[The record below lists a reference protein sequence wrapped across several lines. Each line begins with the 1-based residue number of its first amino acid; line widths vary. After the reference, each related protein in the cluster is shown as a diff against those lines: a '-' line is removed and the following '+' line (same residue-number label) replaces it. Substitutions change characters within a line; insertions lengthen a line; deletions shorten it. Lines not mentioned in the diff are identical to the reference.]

1 MYEGNAVD
9 LQMEK
14 VIAADAILDDET
26 HHCQVFRYDM
36 EEDYIYL
43 QLKEDD
49 LTAISLDAKY
59 QCYISTRTELLFC
72 TGVVQERYQCEHGK
86 ILVFHIENGFYT
98 ISDTSGS
105 TPVCKSRDGRTPVL
119 PTAFPYH
126 FLTSNRRCFQ

>member
-43 QLKEDD
+43 QIKEDD

-98 ISDTSGS
+98 ISDMKG
-105 TPVCKSRDGRTPVL
+105 PVKRK
-119 PTAFPYH
+119 
-126 FLTSNRRCFQ
+126 

>member
-72 TGVVQERYQCEHGK
+72 TGVVQEHISVNTGK
-86 ILVFHIENGFYT
+86 FWSFILRMDSIQFRI
-98 ISDTSGS
+98 
-105 TPVCKSRDGRTPVL
+105 
-119 PTAFPYH
+119 
-126 FLTSNRRCFQ
+126 

>member
-1 MYEGNAVD
+1 
-9 LQMEK
+9 MEK

-72 TGVVQERYQCEHGK
+72 SGRGTGAISKCVTTGNFGSFILKNWILYNFGYERTCKKK
-86 ILVFHIENGFYT
+86 IN
-98 ISDTSGS
+98 
-105 TPVCKSRDGRTPVL
+105 
-119 PTAFPYH
+119 
-126 FLTSNRRCFQ
+126 

>member
-72 TGVVQERYQCEHGK
+72 TGRGYRSDISVNTGK
-86 ILVFHIENGFYT
+86 FWSFILRMDSIQFRI
-98 ISDTSGS
+98 
-105 TPVCKSRDGRTPVL
+105 
-119 PTAFPYH
+119 
-126 FLTSNRRCFQ
+126 

>member
-59 QCYISTRTELLFC
+59 QCYIPQGQSFC
-72 TGVVQERYQCEHGK
+72 SARAWYRSDISVNTGK
-86 ILVFHIENGFYT
+86 FWSFILRMDSIQFRI
-98 ISDTSGS
+98 
-105 TPVCKSRDGRTPVL
+105 
-119 PTAFPYH
+119 
-126 FLTSNRRCFQ
+126 

>member
-36 EEDYIYL
+36 E
-43 QLKEDD
+43 EDD

-98 ISDTSGS
+98 ISDMKG
-105 TPVCKSRDGRTPVL
+105 PVKRK
-119 PTAFPYH
+119 
-126 FLTSNRRCFQ
+126 

>member
-49 LTAISLDAKY
+49 LTAISLM
-59 QCYISTRTELLFC
+59 QSISAIFPQGQSFC
-72 TGVVQERYQCEHGK
+72 SARAWYRSDISVNTGK
-86 ILVFHIENGFYT
+86 FWSFILRMDSIQFRI
-98 ISDTSGS
+98 
-105 TPVCKSRDGRTPVL
+105 
-119 PTAFPYH
+119 
-126 FLTSNRRCFQ
+126 

>member
-14 VIAADAILDDET
+14 MIAADMIFDDKAHRCE
-26 HHCQVFRYDM
+26 VFRYDM

-59 QCYISTRTELLFC
+59 QCYISAKSERLFC
-72 TGVVQERYQCEHGK
+72 TGVVKERYQCEHGNM
-86 ILVFHIENGFYT
+86 IVFHIQNGFY
-98 ISDTSGS
+98 SVSGS
-105 TPVCKSRDGRTPVL
+105 KGLVKRK
-119 PTAFPYH
+119 
-126 FLTSNRRCFQ
+126 

>member
-43 QLKEDD
+43 QLKEDH

-59 QCYISTRTELLFC
+59 QCYLSTRTELLFC
-72 TGVVQERYQCEHGK
+72 TGAVQERYQCEHGK
-86 ILVFHIENGFYT
+86 MLVFHY
-98 ISDTSGS
+98 
-105 TPVCKSRDGRTPVL
+105 
-119 PTAFPYH
+119 
-126 FLTSNRRCFQ
+126 

>member
-49 LTAISLDAKY
+49 LTAISPIRIRHSLMRSSKN
-59 QCYISTRTELLFC
+59 TRRTSGLLTGWAHRFSAQRPGVRTQHTLSALKHTRKRLLF
-72 TGVVQERYQCEHGK
+72 T
-86 ILVFHIENGFYT
+86 F
-98 ISDTSGS
+98 
-105 TPVCKSRDGRTPVL
+105 
-119 PTAFPYH
+119 
-126 FLTSNRRCFQ
+126 

>member
-72 TGVVQERYQCEHGK
+72 TGVVPVSYTHLDVYKRQ
-86 ILVFHIENGFYT
+86 VYT
-98 ISDTSGS
+98 IRPQGQHWLEA
-105 TPVCKSRDGRTPVL
+105 G
-119 PTAFPYH
+119 
-126 FLTSNRRCFQ
+126 

>member
-59 QCYISTRTELLFC
+59 QVLYFHKDRAFVLHGRGTGAIS
-72 TGVVQERYQCEHGK
+72 V
-86 ILVFHIENGFYT
+86 
-98 ISDTSGS
+98 
-105 TPVCKSRDGRTPVL
+105 
-119 PTAFPYH
+119 
-126 FLTSNRRCFQ
+126 

>member
-72 TGVVQERYQCEHGK
+72 TGP
-86 ILVFHIENGFYT
+86 F
-98 ISDTSGS
+98 SDY
-105 TPVCKSRDGRTPVL
+105 R
-119 PTAFPYH
+119 
-126 FLTSNRRCFQ
+126 

>member
-9 LQMEK
+9 LRMEK

-59 QCYISTRTELLFC
+59 QCYISTAQAWYR
-72 TGVVQERYQCEHGK
+72 
-86 ILVFHIENGFYT
+86 
-98 ISDTSGS
+98 SDTSVNMGKFWS
-105 TPVCKSRDGRTPVL
+105 FILRMDSIQFRI
-119 PTAFPYH
+119 
-126 FLTSNRRCFQ
+126 

>member
-49 LTAISLDAKY
+49 LSISAIFLQGQS
-59 QCYISTRTELLFC
+59 FC
-72 TGVVQERYQCEHGK
+72 SAQAWYR
-86 ILVFHIENGFYT
+86 
-98 ISDTSGS
+98 SDTSVNMGKFWS
-105 TPVCKSRDGRTPVL
+105 FILRMDSIQFRI
-119 PTAFPYH
+119 
-126 FLTSNRRCFQ
+126 

>member
-49 LTAISLDAKY
+49 LTGCKVSVLYFHKDRAFVLYGRGTGAIS
-59 QCYISTRTELLFC
+59 
-72 TGVVQERYQCEHGK
+72 V
-86 ILVFHIENGFYT
+86 
-98 ISDTSGS
+98 
-105 TPVCKSRDGRTPVL
+105 
-119 PTAFPYH
+119 
-126 FLTSNRRCFQ
+126 

>member
-59 QCYISTRTELLFC
+59 QCYISTRTELLFRSDISVN
-72 TGVVQERYQCEHGK
+72 TGK
-86 ILVFHIENGFYT
+86 FWSFILRMDSIQFRI
-98 ISDTSGS
+98 
-105 TPVCKSRDGRTPVL
+105 
-119 PTAFPYH
+119 
-126 FLTSNRRCFQ
+126 